1 MLSVLLFYMILDKV
15 TFHCSVCFHHHL
27 LKIGILSSFAW
38 KVYWIIMEYKLSLLL
53 IMLCSFKLF
62 FFYITLL
69 LMERNVTGI
78 CVVILYLMELDNLFI
93 TSNTLWTF
101 RNVPYMQSFYLQ
113 IDTELWTLWPAK
125 PVQESGIQVQWDTW
139 LKLQIESRRGRF
151 PMIFSDLHSHIH
163 G

>member
-1 MLSVLLFYMILDKV
+1 MFPPSFTENWHFIL
-15 TFHCSVCFHHHL
+15 VCL
-27 LKIGILSSFAW
+27 ESILNNNGVQIVIVINYVMQFQA
-38 KVYWIIMEYKLSLLL
+38 
-53 IMLCSFKLF
+53 

-113 IDTELWTLWPAK
+113 IDTEL
-125 PVQESGIQVQWDTW
+125 
-139 LKLQIESRRGRF
+139 
-151 PMIFSDLHSHIH
+151 
-163 G
+163 